1 MEEERII
8 IPTEE
13 DRLKILDNISEL
25 KLSDDFGENCCHS
38 SCTRC

>member
-1 MEEERII
+1 MKEEKIV

-13 DRLKILDNISEL
+13 DRLKTLGNISEL
-25 KLSDDFGENCCHS
+25 KLSDDFGETCCYT